1 MKIIHCLLSTFCFNQ
16 LHLIHDYPDQ
26 KRNLISSINTLDAE
40 EINYFGG
47 DQKVKLLLK
56 YLLS

>member
-1 MKIIHCLLSTFCFNQ
+1 MTI
-16 LHLIHDYPDQ
+16 PDQ